1 MPLPLPNPASL
12 VGTEFQGNMISL
24 AAANNIKAIL
34 QEIVN
39 GKVQRLIKIVIGIT
53 LIECGVNLFLIT
65 LGYREKSIAPIYT
78 GTSGSGIMSL
88 PVPQALT
95 LTSIVIG
102 VAVLALMLSLV
113 VYIYKHYGTLD
124 ARKIGREKE

>member
-1 MPLPLPNPASL
+1 
-12 VGTEFQGNMISL
+12 MIY
-24 AAANNIKAIL
+24 NIPFIAVVLLIL
-34 QEIVN
+34 IGLYAVIFKRN
-39 GKVQRLIKIVIGIT
+39 LIKIVIGIT